1 MTSNKTTFSR
11 RALKHIL
18 VSLLAAAFASNPVLI
33 LQAQDRSVS
42 TQQSPAEALTLPL
55 AVELALRT
63 NPLTRATVSGREIA
77 NAQVAEA
84 RAGRLPQVQLSE
96 TFTNGNNPVFV
107 FGSLLE
113 QARFTQQNFNLPSLN
128 NPDPL
133 TNFRFGVTIKAPV
146 FDQWQTRTRVKRAQI
161 GQQQADAQTSQV
173 EQQVRFE
180 TLRSFYGLLLAQ
192 AKKEVSDEAIKL
204 AEADV
209 KLSRD
214 RVEAGTA
221 VVSDLLAAE
230 VQLAEARQ
238 QAIQTEGDIITAEA
252 ALNTAL
258 GLPVSTSQR
267 IVGQLGEK
275 KFDVAGQEEL
285 IGLAVERRPDLK
297 RAMLSVN
304 SGEVQVTGARN
315 EYLPRVDVFAN
326 FGASRNNF
334 VNGSGDYTV
343 GASLTFNLFDAGRN
357 ARIAQARAAANLAAS
372 EQDHLANQIR
382 FEVVRAYQQYVSAR
396 ERLKVAERI
405 INQAS
410 EALRITQ
417 DRYQE
422 GLTTITE
429 VLRAETTLTRARLNV
444 LAARHDYYVGY
455 ARVLLSTGQ
464 LTDVQAFV
472 S

>member
-1 MTSNKTTFSR
+1 MKRIDINQTR
-11 RALKHIL
+11 RARFLAW
-18 VSLLAAAFASNPVLI
+18 LLSVIVAAQGGIAL
-33 LQAQDRSVS
+33 AQDAK
-42 TQQSPAEALTLPL
+42 PANEALTLPL

-63 NPLTRATVSGREIA
+63 NPLTRATAAGRELA
-77 NAQVAEA
+77 DAQIVEA

-113 QARFTQQNFNLPSLN
+113 QARFTQQNFNLPLLN

-133 TNFRFGVTIKAPV
+133 TNFRFGVTVKAPL
-146 FDQWQTRTRVKRAQI
+146 FDQWQSATRIKRAQL
-161 GQQQADAQTSQV
+161 GRQQADAQTSLV

-180 TLRSFYGLLLAQ
+180 TLRAFYGLLLAQ

-214 RVEAGTA
+214 RVDAGTA

-238 QAIQTEGDIITAEA
+238 QAIQTDGDIVTAQA
-252 ALNTAL
+252 TFNTAL
-258 GLPVSTSQR
+258 GLPVNTPQR
-267 IVGQLGEK
+267 IQGDLIEK
-275 KFDVAGQEEL
+275 KFDLADQEEL
-285 IGLAVERRPDLK
+285 IRLALEHRSDLK
-297 RAMLSVN
+297 RAGLAMN
-304 SGEVQVTGARN
+304 SGEVSVTGARN

-334 VNGSGDYTV
+334 VNGSSDYTV
-343 GASLTFNLFDAGRN
+343 GASLTFNLLDAGRN

-372 EQDHLANQIR
+372 EQQHLTNQIR
-382 FEVVRAYQQYVSAR
+382 LEVVRAHQQFVSAR

-405 INQAS
+405 IAQAS

-417 DRYQE
+417 DRYQA

-429 VLRAETTLTRARLNV
+429 VLRAETTLTRARLIV
-444 LAARHDYYVGY
+444 LSARHDFYVGF
-455 ARVLLSTGQ
+455 ASVMLSTGR
-464 LTDVQAFV
+464 LTDVQPFV

>member
-1 MTSNKTTFSR
+1 MNGLKKMGMT
-11 RALKHIL
+11 IL
-18 VSLLAAAFASNPVLI
+18 SVILATGMGGWTIAFAQTKPA
-33 LQAQDRSVS
+33 AQS
-42 TQQSPAEALTLPL
+42 AESDNLTLPL
-55 AVELALRT
+55 AVEIALRT
-63 NPLTRATVSGREIA
+63 NPLTRATASGRELA
-77 NAQVAEA
+77 AAQLAEA

-96 TFTNGNNPVFV
+96 TVTNGNNPVFV

-113 QARFTQQNFNLPSLN
+113 QGRFAQQNFNLPSLN

-133 TNFRFGVTIKAPV
+133 TNFRFGVTIKAPL
-146 FDQWQTRTRVKRAQI
+146 FDQRQTATHVARAQL
-161 GQQQADAQTSQV
+161 GQKQADAQTNQV

-180 TLRSFYGLLLAQ
+180 TLRAFYGLLLAQ
-192 AKKEVSDEAIKL
+192 AKKEVADEAVKL

-214 RVEAGTA
+214 RVDAGTS

-230 VQLAEARQ
+230 VQLAESRQ
-238 QAIQTEGDIITAEA
+238 QMIQTDGDIITAEA

-258 GLPVSTSQR
+258 GLPITTPQK
-267 IVGQLGEK
+267 IAGQLIEK

-285 IGLAVERRPDLK
+285 IRLAIEQRPDLN
-297 RAMLSVN
+297 RAGLAAR
-304 SGEVQVTGARN
+304 SGEIGVQGVRN

-334 VNGSGDYTV
+334 VSGSGDYLI
-343 GASLTFNLFDAGRN
+343 GASVTFNLFDAGRS
-357 ARIAQARAAANLAAS
+357 ARIAEARATANLAAR
-372 EQDHLANQIR
+372 EQEHLANQIR
-382 FEVVRAYQQYVSAR
+382 FEVVRAYQQYISAR

-410 EALRITQ
+410 EALRIVQ

-444 LAARHDYYVGY
+444 LASRHDYYVGY
-455 ARVLLSTGQ
+455 ASVLLSTGR
-464 LTDVQAFV
+464 LTDVQSFV

>member
-1 MTSNKTTFSR
+1 MKRSIINKRFH
-11 RALKHIL
+11 AELIAW
-18 VSLLAAAFASNPVLI
+18 LLAVVISVQGSFAL
-33 LQAQDRSVS
+33 AQDAKQISNG
-42 TQQSPAEALTLPL
+42 EALTLPL
-55 AVELALRT
+55 AVEIALRT
-63 NPLTRATVSGREIA
+63 NPLTRATASGREFA
-77 NAQVAEA
+77 DAQVAEA

-96 TFTNGNNPVFV
+96 SFTNGNNPVFV

-133 TNFRFGVTIKAPV
+133 TNFRFGVTVKAPL
-146 FDQWQTRTRVKRAQI
+146 FDQWQTRTRVKRAQL

-180 TLRSFYGLLLAQ
+180 TLRTFYGLLLAQ

-258 GLPVSTSQR
+258 GLPVNAQQKV
-267 IVGQLGEK
+267 VGQLAEK
-275 KFDVAGQEEL
+275 KFDLANQEEL
-285 IGLAVERRPDLK
+285 IRQAVERRPDLK
-297 RAMLSVN
+297 RALLAVN

-326 FGASRNNF
+326 FGASRNNY
-334 VNGSGDYTV
+334 VNGSGDYTI

-357 ARIAQARAAANLAAS
+357 ARIAQARAAANLAAR

-382 FEVVRAYQQYVSAR
+382 FEVVRAYQQFISAR

-444 LAARHDYYVGY
+444 LAARHDYYVGF
-455 ARVLLSTGQ
+455 ASVLLSTGQ
-464 LTDVQAFV
+464 LTDVQAFI